1 MRRLSPGLVSPP
13 TIVRPVM
20 PAGESESTKDWSG
33 RWPQSRA
40 EFAALVEAYA
50 DRLVRHAFRQV
61 GSLHDAEDIVQEVFT
76 RAIHH
81 AHAVPSAVGPY
92 LYRAVSNAC
101 IDFLRRRN
109 RAAVYCEEVGIEELL
124 ATRHGPRE
132 AAQSAEE
139 LRNIERLLQRL
150 PAEQAEAVR
159 LRVLDGLKLNEIAD
173 VTGCSINTV
182 CSRLRYGLQKLRS
195 IVSQEQE

>member
-1 MRRLSPGLVSPP
+1 MPGGPGP
-13 TIVRPVM
+13 NQNWNG
-20 PAGESESTKDWSG
+20 A
-33 RWPQSRA
+33 WPQSRA

-50 DRLVRHAFRQV
+50 DRLVRYAFRQV

-76 RAIHH
+76 RAIR
-81 AHAVPSAVGPY
+81 APSAPSAVGPY
-92 LYRAVSNAC
+92 LYRAVSNGC
-101 IDFLRRRN
+101 VDFVRRRN
-109 RAAVYCEEVGIEELL
+109 RAAVFCEEVSVEEAL
-124 ATRHGPRE
+124 AARHGPRE
-132 AAQSAEE
+132 AAQAAEE
-139 LRNIERLLQRL
+139 LRNIERLLQKL

-195 IVSQEQE
+195 ALAQEQE

>member
-1 MRRLSPGLVSPP
+1 
-13 TIVRPVM
+13 M
-20 PAGESESTKDWSG
+20 PGESEAAEEWNG

-50 DRLVRHAFRQV
+50 DRLVRYAFRQV

-81 AHAVPSAVGPY
+81 AHAAPSAVGPY
-92 LYRAVSNAC
+92 LYRSVANAC

-109 RAAVYCEEVGIEELL
+109 RAAVHREEVGIEELL
-124 ATRHGPRE
+124 ATRHGPGE

-159 LRVLDGLKLNEIAD
+159 LRVLDELKLNEIAD
-173 VTGCSINTV
+173 LTGCSINTV
-182 CSRLRYGLQKLRS
+182 CSRLRYGLQKLRGL
-195 IVSQEQE
+195 VSQEQE